1 MANEYNYNEAIHII
15 VEAFNIGENVP
26 YEALEKA
33 MGLKTPI
40 ISSTPANNCALAKLK
55 KRLKEEHGL
64 TIKSVNTKGGMNNY
78 YVISKV
84 KDEVVKKKDSKVEDS
99 EYAALLKNYEALSK
113 NNEKLYT
120 ELEDLKAANA
130 ALEMKYRQ
138 MREDEQKF
146 ITIINSLMSLA
157 RLS

>member
-1 MANEYNYNEAIHII
+1 MANEYNYNAAIQVILD
-15 VEAFNIGENVP
+15 AFTVGINVA
-26 YEALEKA
+26 YEQLEVA

-40 ISSTPANNCALAKLK
+40 TSATPANNCALAKLK

-64 TIKSVNTKGGMNNY
+64 TIKSANTKGGVNNY
-78 YVISKV
+78 YIISKV
-84 KDEVVKKKDSKVEDS
+84 KDEVIKKKESKVEDS
-99 EYAALLKNYEALSK
+99 EYTVLLKNYEALSK
-113 NNEKLYT
+113 NNEKLYE
-120 ELEDLKAANA
+120 ELEELKAANA

-146 ITIINSLMSLA
+146 VTIIKSLMSLA